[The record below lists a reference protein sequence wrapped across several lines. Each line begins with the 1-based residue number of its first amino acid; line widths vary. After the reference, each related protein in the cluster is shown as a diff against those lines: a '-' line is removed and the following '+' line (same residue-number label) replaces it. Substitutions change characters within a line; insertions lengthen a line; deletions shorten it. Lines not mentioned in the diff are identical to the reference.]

1 MNYGGVFDLGSKLQR
16 ISELENI
23 SSNPDFWNDADQ
35 AKQLGQELESLKT
48 ECHSFQENEKQLEDV
63 KVLLELAE
71 EENDESVLE
80 EVHAQ
85 LQQLQQ
91 AIEEIEFR
99 LMLGQPEDRLGAI
112 LTINAGAGGTESCDW
127 AEILMR
133 MYLRYT
139 EKHHMKTQLI
149 EYTAGEEAGCKSVTF
164 SIEGEYAYGYLKGE
178 SGVHRLVRISPFDA
192 NKRRH
197 TSFASVYVSP
207 QVDET
212 IEIEIKKDDLRI
224 DTYRAGGKGGQNV
237 QKNDTAVRITHLPTN
252 IVVQCQS
259 ERSQHQNK
267 SLAMKVLK
275 SRIYELELEK
285 QRAEQQ
291 AVEANKKKIE
301 WGSQI
306 RSYVLHPY
314 KMVKDHRTDFEMG
327 NADAVLDGEL
337 DGFIHSYLL
346 GKPLS
351 D

>member
-1 MNYGGVFDLGSKLQR
+1 M
-16 ISELENI
+16 
-23 SSNPDFWNDADQ
+23 
-35 AKQLGQELESLKT
+35 
-48 ECHSFQENEKQLEDV
+48 
-63 KVLLELAE
+63 LELAE